1 MRKRLGKE
9 EKIWIRRLKRL
20 RRDVEICEEEPWQ
33 KQANELME
41 MTRNVAQFYFQ
52 MINAIIFEIRQ
63 KNNLTRKK
71 FHFEKKAILNNKLI

>member
-41 MTRNVAQFYFQ
+41 MTGNVAQFYFQ

-63 KNNLTRKK
+63 KNNLMRKK